1 MSRLKGLLY
10 ALISSSTFGL
20 IPLFLIPTLRE
31 GMCLDSVLVYRFGLS
46 AIFIWLVLWRK
57 KTNLKI
63 NFKEFGVL
71 LLLGVLYALTSIL
84 LAQSYLY
91 IPSGVAVTIH
101 FLYPIIVAII
111 MILFFG
117 EKASRPIIA
126 ATLLAIGGVY
136 LLGSGNASGNLNF
149 KGLSLALTTVILYA
163 GYIVG
168 VNKSC
173 VKEMDGLKMT
183 FYVLLVCTFICLINL
198 VINGESFEMIPSIS
212 SGINIILLALLSTL
226 ISDLTLILAIQ
237 YIGSTT
243 ASILGCLEPL
253 TAVLMGVLFLGESC
267 GTMQIIGIL
276 TILVTVSIVIAA
288 NNPKEF
294 KKGLSFLTLGII
306 QKRQND

>member
-1 MSRLKGLLY
+1 MCRLKGLLY

-20 IPLFLIPTLRE
+20 IPLFLIPTIRE
-31 GMCLDSVLVYRFGLS
+31 GMGLDSVLVYRFGLS
-46 AIFIWLVLWRK
+46 AIFIWLMLWK
-57 KTNLKI
+57 KGTNMKVNLK
-63 NFKEFGVL
+63 EVWVL
-71 LLLGVLYALTSIL
+71 IVLGILYALTSIF
-84 LAQSYLY
+84 LAQSYFY

-101 FLYPIIVAII
+101 FLYPILVAII

-117 EKASRPIIA
+117 EKASKPIIL
-126 ATLLAIGGVY
+126 ATLMAIGGVY
-136 LLGSGNASGNLNF
+136 LLGSGDSSGDLSI
-149 KGLSLALTTVILYA
+149 KGLTLALTTVILYA

-198 VINGESFEMIPSIS
+198 LVNGEPFEMIPSAS
-212 SGINIILLALLSTL
+212 AAVNIVLLALLSTL

-267 GTMQIIGIL
+267 GMMQVAGIL
-276 TILVTVSIVIAA
+276 TILVTVTIVIAA

-294 KKGLSFLTLGII
+294 KQGLSFLTIGIGHKK
-306 QKRQND
+306 QSH

>member
-1 MSRLKGLLY
+1 MK
-10 ALISSSTFGL
+10 
-20 IPLFLIPTLRE
+20 
-31 GMCLDSVLVYRFGLS
+31 V
-46 AIFIWLVLWRK
+46 
-57 KTNLKI
+57 NLK
-63 NFKEFGVL
+63 EVWVL
-71 LLLGVLYALTSIL
+71 IVLGILYALTSIF
-84 LAQSYLY
+84 LAQSYFY

-101 FLYPIIVAII
+101 FLYPILVAII

-117 EKASRPIIA
+117 EKASKPIIL
-126 ATLLAIGGVY
+126 ATLMAIGGVY
-136 LLGSGNASGNLNF
+136 LLGSGDSSGDLSI
-149 KGLSLALTTVILYA
+149 KGLTLALTTVILYA

-198 VINGESFEMIPSIS
+198 LVNGEPFEMIPSAS
-212 SGINIILLALLSTL
+212 AAVNIVLLALLSTL

-267 GTMQIIGIL
+267 GMMQVAGIL
-276 TILVTVSIVIAA
+276 TILVTVTIVIAA

-294 KKGLSFLTLGII
+294 KQGLSFLTIGIGRKK
-306 QKRQND
+306 QSH

>member
-31 GMCLDSVLVYRFGLS
+31 GMGLDSVLVYRFGLS
-46 AIFIWLVLWRK
+46 ALFIWLVLWRK
-57 KTNLKI
+57 RTKMKI
-63 NFKEFGVL
+63 NFKEFGIL
-71 LLLGVLYALTSIL
+71 IFLGMLYAMTSIL
-84 LAQSYLY
+84 LAKSYLY
-91 IPSGVAVTIH
+91 IPSGIAVTIH
-101 FLYPIIVAII
+101 FLYPIVVAII
-111 MILFFG
+111 MILFFR
-117 EKASRPIIA
+117 EKASKPIIV

-136 LLGSGNASGNLNF
+136 LLGSSDSSGDLSV
-149 KGLSLALTTVILYA
+149 KGLSLALSTVILYA

-198 VINGESFEMIPSIS
+198 AINGEQFEMIVSVS
-212 SGINIILLALLSTL
+212 SGINILLLALLSTL

-237 YIGSTT
+237 HIGSTT

-267 GTMQIIGIL
+267 GMMQVAGIFIILI
-276 TILVTVSIVIAA
+276 TVSIVIAA
-288 NNPKEF
+288 NNPKGF
-294 KKGLSFLTLGII
+294 KQGLLLLSIGVG
-306 QKRQND
+306 QKSKK